1 MKILVSGASGF
12 IGRWLV
18 PVLRSQGYEVSLLVR
33 RPAASPAEISWNP
46 GVPPQVRD
54 FDAVIHLAGET
65 IMGRW
70 TQEKKNRIRESRI
83 VATRNLSLA
92 VAEMRART
100 FLVASAIG
108 YYGARG
114 DEILTEDSPPGSD
127 FLAQVARDWEAATEP
142 ARQAGV
148 RVINFRHGVVLSPKG
163 GALKT
168 MLLPFRLGLG
178 GRIGSGKQWMSW
190 VALDDVA
197 GAMLFALQ
205 QESLAGAVNLVAPN
219 PVTNREFTRALGQAL
234 HRPVLFPVPAV
245 VVKAILGEMGET
257 LLLTGQRVI
266 PTKLQASGYTFCHT
280 EILETLQ
287 TMLS

>member
-1 MKILVSGASGF
+1 
-12 IGRWLV
+12 
-18 PVLRSQGYEVSLLVR
+18 
-33 RPAASPAEISWNP
+33 
-46 GVPPQVRD
+46 
-54 FDAVIHLAGET
+54 
-65 IMGRW
+65 
-70 TQEKKNRIRESRI
+70 
-83 VATRNLSLA
+83 
-92 VAEMRART
+92 
-100 FLVASAIG
+100 
-108 YYGARG
+108 
-114 DEILTEDSPPGSD
+114 
-127 FLAQVARDWEAATEP
+127 
-142 ARQAGV
+142 
-148 RVINFRHGVVLSPKG
+148 
-163 GALKT
+163 